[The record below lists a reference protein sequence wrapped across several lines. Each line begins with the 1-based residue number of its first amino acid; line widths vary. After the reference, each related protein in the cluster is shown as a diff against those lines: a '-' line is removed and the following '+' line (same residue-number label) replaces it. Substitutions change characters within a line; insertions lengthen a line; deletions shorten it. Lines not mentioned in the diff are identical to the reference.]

1 MRRAPSL
8 AVALALALVGAACR
22 TAAPGL
28 AAAPPA
34 GASGPPPRVALVLG
48 GGGARGFAHVGVI
61 RVLEEAGVPV
71 SLVVGTSVG
80 SLVGALYA
88 SDPSAAALERGTQGL
103 GLDDFFDFSLGPF
116 FGKGLGLAAGER
128 LEGFV
133 RGRVAGARI
142 EQLRI
147 PYAAVATDLGTGE
160 AVVLR
165 EGDVAS
171 AVRASCAIPG
181 VFEPVEREGRLLV
194 DGSVAS
200 TLPVRIARELG
211 ADVVIAVDV
220 SAIAG
225 ETRPRSF
232 VEVFLR
238 AVDLAAH
245 AEVAQARREADV
257 LLAPDVGAVGFLEFD
272 RKGDARAAGADAARA
287 ALPRIREVVE
297 GWRADRGR

>member
-1 MRRAPSL
+1 MRRALSL
-8 AVALALALVGAACR
+8 AVALVALAGAACR
-22 TAAPGL
+22 TAAPG
-28 AAAPPA
+28 PPA
-34 GASGPPPRVALVLG
+34 VPPPGADGPLPRIALVLG
-48 GGGARGFAHVGVI
+48 GGGARGFAHVGAI
-61 RVLEEAGVPV
+61 RALEEAGVPV

-88 SDPSAAALERGTQGL
+88 NDPSALSLERATQGL

-116 FGKGLGLAAGER
+116 LGRGLGLAAGER

-133 RGRVAGARI
+133 RGRVGGARI
-142 EQLRI
+142 EQLRT

-165 EGDVAS
+165 DGDVAR
-171 AVRASCAIPG
+171 AVRASCAVPG

-194 DGSVAS
+194 DGSVAR
-200 TLPVRIARELG
+200 TLPVRTARELG

-245 AEVAQARREADV
+245 AEVAQARRDADV
-257 LLAPDVGAVGFLEFD
+257 LVSPAVGAVGFLEFD
-272 RKGDARAAGADAARA
+272 RKGDAMAAGYEAARA

-297 GWRADRGR
+297 GWRAGGRR

>member
-8 AVALALALVGAACR
+8 AAALLALVLAACR

-28 AAAPPA
+28 PAAPPA
-34 GASGPPPRVALVLG
+34 GADGPPPKIGLVLG
-48 GGGARGFAHVGVI
+48 GGGARGFAHVGAI
-61 RVLEEAGVPV
+61 RALEEAGVPV
-71 SLVVGTSVG
+71 ALVVGTSVG

-88 SDPSAAALERGTQGL
+88 NNPSAPALERATQGL
-103 GLDDFFDFSLGPF
+103 GLDDFFDFSLGAAL
-116 FGKGLGLAAGER
+116 FGKRLGLAAGER
-128 LEGFV
+128 LEGFM
-133 RGRVAGARI
+133 RARVGGTRI

-165 EGDVAS
+165 AGDVAR

-181 VFEPVEREGRLLV
+181 VFEPVEQGGRLLV
-194 DGSVAS
+194 DGSVAR
-200 TLPVRIARELG
+200 TLPVRIARQLG

-225 ETRPRSF
+225 EPRPRSF

-238 AVDLAAH
+238 ALDLAAH
-245 AEVAQARREADV
+245 AEVAQSRREADV
-257 LLAPDVGAVGFLEFD
+257 LLAPEVGAVGFLEFD
-272 RKGDARAAGADAARA
+272 RKGDAVAAGAAAARA

-297 GWRADRGR
+297 RWRATERP